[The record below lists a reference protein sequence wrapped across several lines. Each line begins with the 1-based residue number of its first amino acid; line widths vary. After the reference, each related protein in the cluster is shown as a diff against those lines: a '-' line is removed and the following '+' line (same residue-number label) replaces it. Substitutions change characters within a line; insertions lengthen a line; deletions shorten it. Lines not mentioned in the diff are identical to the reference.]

1 METLTTRDYLAFRDK
16 LMGASGFQSAQ
27 LRQIEILFGL
37 SEADRISLGSEG
49 GYLEALRAPGGGE
62 SPALERVKR
71 SLEDLPSL
79 RDAIHGWLYRTPI
92 DGSGPGD
99 ADADEHLEGFV
110 ERFLDAHARVVD
122 GTRERAAA
130 LAPESDRAAL
140 EARYDREKGYV
151 REFLQPGTDAESRR
165 IQRVRCAMVFIETY
179 RELPL
184 LAWPR
189 EVLESL
195 VELEQRFVMFRQR
208 HARMVERVIG
218 KRVGTGGS
226 SGVDYLDETALKYRI
241 FRDLWTVRTLQIPR
255 SSAPE
260 LERPEFYGFRA
271 GD

>member
-1 METLTTRDYLAFRDK
+1 
-16 LMGASGFQSAQ
+16 
-27 LRQIEILFGL
+27 
-37 SEADRISLGSEG
+37 
-49 GYLEALRAPGGGE
+49 
-62 SPALERVKR
+62 
-71 SLEDLPSL
+71 
-79 RDAIHGWLYRTPI
+79 
-92 DGSGPGD
+92 
-99 ADADEHLEGFV
+99 
-110 ERFLDAHARVVD
+110 
-122 GTRERAAA
+122 
-130 LAPESDRAAL
+130 
-140 EARYDREKGYV
+140 V